1 MNRLPQLCL
10 VTILGLA
17 LLISPALAA
26 GNSKGA
32 QRLTKEALK
41 AMLEDQSLVIIDVR
55 PKAQWDASESKL
67 PGAVNEDPF
76 EAEEWSKFY
85 SKDMTV
91 VLY

>member
-1 MNRLPQLCL
+1 MTTEQLHDL
-10 VTILGLA
+10 MK
-17 LLISPALAA
+17 
-26 GNSKGA
+26 SK
-32 QRLTKEALK
+32 E
-41 AMLEDQSLVIIDVR
+41 SLVLIDVR
-55 PKAQWDASESKL
+55 PKEQWDSSESKL